1 MALSIDLDPTSFGT
15 PLEGDSPSGK
25 NLQASEQGRAVRSAL
40 RDLREEARRM
50 ERKADDGDT
59 SDGGWPAARGIWADA
74 RDQALDILR
83 TRSRDLD
90 VAAICV
96 EALARTDGFAGLAAG
111 FAMTRAMVESSW
123 DTLFPAPDPED
134 GPADEEAIVNER
146 TLPLQRLVGIDAEG
160 LLAPA
165 ILRIPFTQ
173 GRGDEQY
180 ALCHWK
186 SSRELVNEESEEKIK
201 LAIERGGVS
210 PAQFAEAVSSTPR
223 ASASL
228 APSPSPSEGA
238 SGTPSMTPSASVA
251 RCAVDESFAAGSLP
265 GDWALSHAPLASV
278 VASAPASCVY
288 FSAYEVAKAN
298 LGGGVGA
305 HLGAGLVAEAL
316 ACALYVPIDVVK
328 ERMQVQVRCARGAA
342 YYASARDALR
352 LAQLPDDP
360 QATAHGLG
368 AAGLKK
374 LELARALA
382 TLDPRR
388 PKPGFARIDDE
399 TGQMI
404 ASAAALS
411 PGQAVTLNFADG
423 SRAATIDGAVA
434 APRSPIKPRPGS
446 VDQGSLF

>member
-15 PLEGDSPSGK
+15 PLEGDAPSGE
-25 NLQASEQGRAVRSAL
+25 NLQASEEGRAARSAL

-59 SDGGWPAARGIWADA
+59 SDGGWPAARGIWAEA

-90 VAAICV
+90 VAAICI

-210 PAQFAEAVSSTPR
+210 PAQFAEAVSSTPI
-223 ASASL
+223 
-228 APSPSPSEGA
+228 
-238 SGTPSMTPSASVA
+238 
-251 RCAVDESFAAGSLP
+251 
-265 GDWALSHAPLASV
+265 SHLK
-278 VASAPASCVY
+278 
-288 FSAYEVAKAN
+288 EVF
-298 LGGGVGA
+298 
-305 HLGAGLVAEAL
+305 
-316 ACALYVPIDVVK
+316 
-328 ERMQVQVRCARGAA
+328 
-342 YYASARDALR
+342 RDLC
-352 LAQLPDDP
+352 
-360 QATAHGLG
+360 
-368 AAGLKK
+368 
-374 LELARALA
+374 
-382 TLDPRR
+382 
-388 PKPGFARIDDE
+388 
-399 TGQMI
+399 
-404 ASAAALS
+404 SAAAAWEALS
-411 PGQAVTLNFADG
+411 EEIASVSHGNAVVPAGPLRDLFEECGNAIQIFAPAAIPSEDSEEHGDSGDAGGDARETGGG
-423 SRAATIDGAVA
+423 SATPSGREDAFRKLEAIAGFFERNDPHSLTAAQIRNVVRLGRL
-434 APRSPIKPRPGS
+434 PRSDYYRELLR
-446 VDQGSLF
+446 DDAALALLFRASGMDGGDDSGGHSDSSEES

>member
-15 PLEGDSPSGK
+15 PLEGDAPSGE
-25 NLQASEQGRAVRSAL
+25 NLQVSEEGRAVRSAL

-111 FAMTRAMVESSW
+111 FAMTLAMVESSW

-134 GPADEEAIVNER
+134 GPADHEAIVNER

-210 PAQFAEAVSSTPR
+210 PAQFAEAVSSTPISHLKEVFR
-223 ASASL
+223 DLSSAAAAWESL
-228 APSPSPSEGA
+228 S
-238 SGTPSMTPSASVA
+238 
-251 RCAVDESFAAGSLP
+251 D
-265 GDWALSHAPLASV
+265 V
-278 VASAPASCVY
+278 VASASGGNAVVPASPLRDLFEECGNAIQA
-288 FSAYEVAKAN
+288 FAPAAIPSEDSEEHGDSGDAGGDARET
-298 LGGGVGA
+298 GGGSATPSGREDAFRKLEAIAVFFERNDPHSLTA
-305 HLGAGLVAEAL
+305 AQIRNVVRLGRLPRAEYYRELLRDDAAL
-316 ACALYVPIDVVK
+316 ALLF
-328 ERMQVQVRCARGAA
+328 R
-342 YYASARDALR
+342 ASGMDGG
-352 LAQLPDDP
+352 DDSGG
-360 QATAHGLG
+360 HS
-368 AAGLKK
+368 
-374 LELARALA
+374 
-382 TLDPRR
+382 DSS
-388 PKPGFARIDDE
+388 DD
-399 TGQMI
+399 G
-404 ASAAALS
+404 
-411 PGQAVTLNFADG
+411 
-423 SRAATIDGAVA
+423 
-434 APRSPIKPRPGS
+434 
-446 VDQGSLF
+446 

>member
-1 MALSIDLDPTSFGT
+1 MALSIDVDPTSFST
-15 PLEGDSPSGK
+15 PLEGDAPSGE
-25 NLQASEQGRAVRSAL
+25 NLQASEEGRAARSAL

-146 TLPLQRLVGIDAEG
+146 ALPLQRLVGIDAEG

-210 PAQFAEAVSSTPR
+210 PAQFAEAVSSTPISHLKQVFLDLSSAAEQWESLSDAV
-223 ASASL
+223 ASASHGNAVVPAGPL
-228 APSPSPSEGA
+228 RDLFEECGNAIQIFAPAAIPSEDSEEHDDSGDAGGDAGETGGGSATPSGREDAFRKLEVIAGFFERNDPHSLTAAQIRNVVRLGRLPRSDYYRELLRDDAALALLFRA
-238 SGTPSMTPSASVA
+238 SGM
-251 RCAVDESFAAGSLP
+251 DG
-265 GDWALSHAPLASV
+265 GDDSGGHSHS
-278 VASAPASCVY
+278 S
-288 FSAYEVAKAN
+288 EE
-298 LGGGVGA
+298 G
-305 HLGAGLVAEAL
+305 
-316 ACALYVPIDVVK
+316 
-328 ERMQVQVRCARGAA
+328 
-342 YYASARDALR
+342 
-352 LAQLPDDP
+352 
-360 QATAHGLG
+360 
-368 AAGLKK
+368 
-374 LELARALA
+374 
-382 TLDPRR
+382 
-388 PKPGFARIDDE
+388 
-399 TGQMI
+399 
-404 ASAAALS
+404 
-411 PGQAVTLNFADG
+411 
-423 SRAATIDGAVA
+423 
-434 APRSPIKPRPGS
+434 
-446 VDQGSLF
+446 

>member
-1 MALSIDLDPTSFGT
+1 MALSIDLDPTSFST
-15 PLEGDSPSGK
+15 PLEGDAPSGE
-25 NLQASEQGRAVRSAL
+25 NLQASEEGRAARSAL

-123 DTLFPAPDPED
+123 GTLFPAPDPED
-134 GPADEEAIVNER
+134 GPADDEAIVNER
-146 TLPLQRLVGIDAEG
+146 ALPLQRLVGIDAEG

-210 PAQFAEAVSSTPR
+210 PAQFAEAVSSTPISHLKEVFR
-223 ASASL
+223 DLSSAAAAWESL
-228 APSPSPSEGA
+228 S
-238 SGTPSMTPSASVA
+238 
-251 RCAVDESFAAGSLP
+251 D
-265 GDWALSHAPLASV
+265 V
-278 VASAPASCVY
+278 VASASGGNAVVPAGPLRDLFEECGNAIQAFAPAAIPSED
-288 FSAYEVAKAN
+288 SEEHGDSGDAGGDARET
-298 LGGGVGA
+298 GGGSATPSGREDAFRKLEAIAGFFERNDPHSLTAAQIRNVVR
-305 HLGAGLVAEAL
+305 LGRLPRSDYYRELLRDEAAL
-316 ACALYVPIDVVK
+316 ALLFRASGMDGGDDSGGHSDSSE
-328 ERMQVQVRCARGAA
+328 ER
-342 YYASARDALR
+342 
-352 LAQLPDDP
+352 
-360 QATAHGLG
+360 
-368 AAGLKK
+368 
-374 LELARALA
+374 
-382 TLDPRR
+382 
-388 PKPGFARIDDE
+388 
-399 TGQMI
+399 
-404 ASAAALS
+404 
-411 PGQAVTLNFADG
+411 
-423 SRAATIDGAVA
+423 
-434 APRSPIKPRPGS
+434 
-446 VDQGSLF
+446 

>member
-15 PLEGDSPSGK
+15 PLECDAPSGE
-25 NLQASEQGRAVRSAL
+25 NLQASEEGRAARSAL

-59 SDGGWPAARGIWADA
+59 SDGGWPAARGIWAEA

-90 VAAICV
+90 VAAICI

-210 PAQFAEAVSSTPR
+210 PAQFAEAVSSTPI
-223 ASASL
+223 
-228 APSPSPSEGA
+228 
-238 SGTPSMTPSASVA
+238 
-251 RCAVDESFAAGSLP
+251 
-265 GDWALSHAPLASV
+265 SHLK
-278 VASAPASCVY
+278 
-288 FSAYEVAKAN
+288 EVF
-298 LGGGVGA
+298 
-305 HLGAGLVAEAL
+305 
-316 ACALYVPIDVVK
+316 
-328 ERMQVQVRCARGAA
+328 
-342 YYASARDALR
+342 RDLC
-352 LAQLPDDP
+352 
-360 QATAHGLG
+360 
-368 AAGLKK
+368 
-374 LELARALA
+374 
-382 TLDPRR
+382 
-388 PKPGFARIDDE
+388 
-399 TGQMI
+399 
-404 ASAAALS
+404 SAAAAWEALS
-411 PGQAVTLNFADG
+411 EEIASVSHGNAVVPAGPLRDLFEECGNAIQIFAPAAIPSEDSEEHGDSGDAGGDARETGGG
-423 SRAATIDGAVA
+423 SATPSGREDAFRKLEAIAGFFERNDPHSLTAAQIRNVVRLGRL
-434 APRSPIKPRPGS
+434 PRSDYYRELLR
-446 VDQGSLF
+446 DDAALALLFRASGMDGGDDSGGHSDSSEES

>member
-15 PLEGDSPSGK
+15 PLEGDAPSGE
-25 NLQASEQGRAVRSAL
+25 NLQVSEEGRAVRSAL

-111 FAMTRAMVESSW
+111 FAMTLAMVESSW

-134 GPADEEAIVNER
+134 GPADDEAIVNER

-210 PAQFAEAVSSTPR
+210 PAQFAEAVSSTPISHLKEVFR
-223 ASASL
+223 DLSSAAAAWESL
-228 APSPSPSEGA
+228 S
-238 SGTPSMTPSASVA
+238 
-251 RCAVDESFAAGSLP
+251 D
-265 GDWALSHAPLASV
+265 V
-278 VASAPASCVY
+278 VASASGGNAVVPAGPLRDLFEECGNAIQAFAPAAIPSED
-288 FSAYEVAKAN
+288 SEEHGDSGDAGGDARET
-298 LGGGVGA
+298 GGGSATPSGREDAFRKLEAIAVFFERNDPHSLTA
-305 HLGAGLVAEAL
+305 AQIRNVVRLGRLPRSDYYRELLRDEAAL
-316 ACALYVPIDVVK
+316 ALLFRASGMDGGDDSGGHSDSSE
-328 ERMQVQVRCARGAA
+328 ER
-342 YYASARDALR
+342 
-352 LAQLPDDP
+352 
-360 QATAHGLG
+360 
-368 AAGLKK
+368 
-374 LELARALA
+374 
-382 TLDPRR
+382 
-388 PKPGFARIDDE
+388 
-399 TGQMI
+399 
-404 ASAAALS
+404 
-411 PGQAVTLNFADG
+411 
-423 SRAATIDGAVA
+423 
-434 APRSPIKPRPGS
+434 
-446 VDQGSLF
+446 

>member
-15 PLEGDSPSGK
+15 PLEGDSPSGE
-25 NLQASEQGRAVRSAL
+25 NLQASEEGRAVRSAL

-210 PAQFAEAVSSTPR
+210 PAQFAEAVSSTPISHLKEVFRDLSSAAEAWEALSEEIASVSHGNAVVPAGPLRDLFEECGNAIQIFAPAAIPSEESEEHGDSGDAGGDARDTGGGSATPGGREDAFRKLEAIAVFFERNDPHSLTAAQIRNVVRLGRLPRAEYYRELLRDDAALALLFR
-223 ASASL
+223 ASGMDGGAD
-228 APSPSPSEGA
+228 SEGH
-238 SGTPSMTPSASVA
+238 SDSS
-251 RCAVDESFAAGSLP
+251 
-265 GDWALSHAPLASV
+265 
-278 VASAPASCVY
+278 
-288 FSAYEVAKAN
+288 
-298 LGGGVGA
+298 
-305 HLGAGLVAEAL
+305 
-316 ACALYVPIDVVK
+316 
-328 ERMQVQVRCARGAA
+328 
-342 YYASARDALR
+342 
-352 LAQLPDDP
+352 DD
-360 QATAHGLG
+360 G
-368 AAGLKK
+368 
-374 LELARALA
+374 
-382 TLDPRR
+382 
-388 PKPGFARIDDE
+388 
-399 TGQMI
+399 
-404 ASAAALS
+404 
-411 PGQAVTLNFADG
+411 
-423 SRAATIDGAVA
+423 
-434 APRSPIKPRPGS
+434 
-446 VDQGSLF
+446 

>member
-15 PLEGDSPSGK
+15 PLEGDAPSGE
-25 NLQASEQGRAVRSAL
+25 NLQASEEGRAARSAL

-74 RDQALDILR
+74 RDQALDVLR

-90 VAAICV
+90 VAAICI

-210 PAQFAEAVSSTPR
+210 PAQFAEAVSSTPISHLKEVFRDLSSAAGAWEALSEEIASVSHGNAVVPAGPLRDLFEECGNAIQIFAPAAIPSEESEEHGDSGDAGGDARETGGGSATPGGREDAFRKLEAIAVFFERNDPHSLTAAQIRNVVRLGRLPRAEYYRELLRDDAALALLFR
-223 ASASL
+223 AS
-228 APSPSPSEGA
+228 G
-238 SGTPSMTPSASVA
+238 M
-251 RCAVDESFAAGSLP
+251 D
-265 GDWALSHAPLASV
+265 
-278 VASAPASCVY
+278 
-288 FSAYEVAKAN
+288 
-298 LGGGVGA
+298 GG
-305 HLGAGLVAEAL
+305 
-316 ACALYVPIDVVK
+316 
-328 ERMQVQVRCARGAA
+328 
-342 YYASARDALR
+342 
-352 LAQLPDDP
+352 
-360 QATAHGLG
+360 
-368 AAGLKK
+368 
-374 LELARALA
+374 
-382 TLDPRR
+382 
-388 PKPGFARIDDE
+388 
-399 TGQMI
+399 
-404 ASAAALS
+404 
-411 PGQAVTLNFADG
+411 DG
-423 SRAATIDGAVA
+423 SGGHSD
-434 APRSPIKPRPGS
+434 SS
-446 VDQGSLF
+446 EES

>member
-15 PLEGDSPSGK
+15 PLEGDAPSGE
-25 NLQASEQGRAVRSAL
+25 NLQVSEEGRAVRSAL

-111 FAMTRAMVESSW
+111 FAMTLAMVESSW

-134 GPADEEAIVNER
+134 GPADDEAIVNER

-210 PAQFAEAVSSTPR
+210 PAQFAEAVSSTPISHLKEVFR
-223 ASASL
+223 DLSSAAAAWESL
-228 APSPSPSEGA
+228 S
-238 SGTPSMTPSASVA
+238 
-251 RCAVDESFAAGSLP
+251 D
-265 GDWALSHAPLASV
+265 V
-278 VASAPASCVY
+278 VASASGGNAVVPAGPLRDLFEECGNAIQAFAPAAIPSED
-288 FSAYEVAKAN
+288 SEEHGDSGDAGGDARET
-298 LGGGVGA
+298 GGGSATPSGREDAFRKLEAIAVFFERNDPHSLTA
-305 HLGAGLVAEAL
+305 AQIRNVVRLGRLPRAEYYRELLRDDAAL
-316 ACALYVPIDVVK
+316 ALLFRASGMDGGDDSGGHSDSSE
-328 ERMQVQVRCARGAA
+328 ER
-342 YYASARDALR
+342 
-352 LAQLPDDP
+352 
-360 QATAHGLG
+360 
-368 AAGLKK
+368 
-374 LELARALA
+374 
-382 TLDPRR
+382 
-388 PKPGFARIDDE
+388 
-399 TGQMI
+399 
-404 ASAAALS
+404 
-411 PGQAVTLNFADG
+411 
-423 SRAATIDGAVA
+423 
-434 APRSPIKPRPGS
+434 
-446 VDQGSLF
+446 

>member
-1 MALSIDLDPTSFGT
+1 MALSIDLDPTSFGS
-15 PLEGDSPSGK
+15 PLEGDAPSGE
-25 NLQASEQGRAVRSAL
+25 NLQASEEGRAARSAL

-210 PAQFAEAVSSTPR
+210 PAQFAEAVSSTPISHLKEVFRDLSSAAEAWEALSEEIASVSHGNAVVPAGPLRDLFEECGNAIQIFAPAAIPSEDSEEHGDSGDAGGDARETGGGSATPSGREDAFRKLEAIAGFFERNDPHSLTAAQIRNVVRLGRLPRSDYYRELLRDDAALALLFR
-223 ASASL
+223 AS
-228 APSPSPSEGA
+228 GMDGGDD
-238 SGTPSMTPSASVA
+238 SGGHSDSSG
-251 RCAVDESFAAGSLP
+251 ES
-265 GDWALSHAPLASV
+265 
-278 VASAPASCVY
+278 
-288 FSAYEVAKAN
+288 
-298 LGGGVGA
+298 
-305 HLGAGLVAEAL
+305 
-316 ACALYVPIDVVK
+316 
-328 ERMQVQVRCARGAA
+328 
-342 YYASARDALR
+342 
-352 LAQLPDDP
+352 
-360 QATAHGLG
+360 
-368 AAGLKK
+368 
-374 LELARALA
+374 
-382 TLDPRR
+382 
-388 PKPGFARIDDE
+388 
-399 TGQMI
+399 
-404 ASAAALS
+404 
-411 PGQAVTLNFADG
+411 
-423 SRAATIDGAVA
+423 
-434 APRSPIKPRPGS
+434 
-446 VDQGSLF
+446 

>member
-15 PLEGDSPSGK
+15 PLEGDAPSGE
-25 NLQASEQGRAVRSAL
+25 NLQASEEGRAARSAL

-210 PAQFAEAVSSTPR
+210 PAQFAEAVSST
-223 ASASL
+223 SI
-228 APSPSPSEGA
+228 
-238 SGTPSMTPSASVA
+238 
-251 RCAVDESFAAGSLP
+251 
-265 GDWALSHAPLASV
+265 SHLK
-278 VASAPASCVY
+278 
-288 FSAYEVAKAN
+288 EVF
-298 LGGGVGA
+298 
-305 HLGAGLVAEAL
+305 
-316 ACALYVPIDVVK
+316 
-328 ERMQVQVRCARGAA
+328 
-342 YYASARDALR
+342 RDLC
-352 LAQLPDDP
+352 
-360 QATAHGLG
+360 
-368 AAGLKK
+368 
-374 LELARALA
+374 
-382 TLDPRR
+382 
-388 PKPGFARIDDE
+388 
-399 TGQMI
+399 
-404 ASAAALS
+404 SAAAAWEALS
-411 PGQAVTLNFADG
+411 EEIASVSHGNAVVPAGPLRDLFEECGNAIQIFAPAAIPSEDSEEHGDSGDAGGDATETGGG
-423 SRAATIDGAVA
+423 SATPSGREDAFRKLEAIAGFFERNDPHSLTAAQIRNVVRLGRL
-434 APRSPIKPRPGS
+434 PRSDYYRELLR
-446 VDQGSLF
+446 DDAALALLFRASGMDGGDDSGGRSDSSEEG

>member
-15 PLEGDSPSGK
+15 PLEGDAPSGE
-25 NLQASEQGRAVRSAL
+25 NLQASEEGRAARSAL

-59 SDGGWPAARGIWADA
+59 SDGGWPAARGIWAEA

-210 PAQFAEAVSSTPR
+210 PAQFAEAVSSTPI
-223 ASASL
+223 
-228 APSPSPSEGA
+228 
-238 SGTPSMTPSASVA
+238 
-251 RCAVDESFAAGSLP
+251 
-265 GDWALSHAPLASV
+265 SHLK
-278 VASAPASCVY
+278 
-288 FSAYEVAKAN
+288 EVF
-298 LGGGVGA
+298 
-305 HLGAGLVAEAL
+305 
-316 ACALYVPIDVVK
+316 
-328 ERMQVQVRCARGAA
+328 
-342 YYASARDALR
+342 RDLC
-352 LAQLPDDP
+352 
-360 QATAHGLG
+360 
-368 AAGLKK
+368 
-374 LELARALA
+374 
-382 TLDPRR
+382 
-388 PKPGFARIDDE
+388 
-399 TGQMI
+399 
-404 ASAAALS
+404 SAAAAWEALS
-411 PGQAVTLNFADG
+411 EEIASVSHGNAVVPAGPLRDLFEECGNAIQIFAPAAIPSEDSEEHGDSGDAGGDARETGGG
-423 SRAATIDGAVA
+423 SATPSGREDAFRKLEAIAGFFERNDPHSLTAAQIRNVVRLGRL
-434 APRSPIKPRPGS
+434 PRSDYYRELLR
-446 VDQGSLF
+446 DDAALALLFRASGMDGGDDSGGHSDSSEES

>member
-15 PLEGDSPSGK
+15 PLEGDAPSGE
-25 NLQASEQGRAVRSAL
+25 NLQASEEGRAARSAL

-59 SDGGWPAARGIWADA
+59 SDGGWPAARSVWADA

-210 PAQFAEAVSSTPR
+210 PAQFAEAVSSTPISHLKEVFR
-223 ASASL
+223 
-228 APSPSPSEGA
+228 
-238 SGTPSMTPSASVA
+238 
-251 RCAVDESFAAGSLP
+251 D
-265 GDWALSHAPLASV
+265 LS
-278 VASAPASCVY
+278 
-288 FSAYEVAKAN
+288 
-298 LGGGVGA
+298 
-305 HLGAGLVAEAL
+305 
-316 ACALYVPIDVVK
+316 
-328 ERMQVQVRCARGAA
+328 
-342 YYASARDALR
+342 
-352 LAQLPDDP
+352 
-360 QATAHGLG
+360 
-368 AAGLKK
+368 
-374 LELARALA
+374 
-382 TLDPRR
+382 
-388 PKPGFARIDDE
+388 
-399 TGQMI
+399 
-404 ASAAALS
+404 SAAAAWEALS
-411 PGQAVTLNFADG
+411 EEIASVSHGNAVVPAGPLRDLFEECGNAIQIFAPAAIPSEDSEEHGDSGDAGGDARETGGG
-423 SRAATIDGAVA
+423 SATPSGREDAFRKLEAIAGFFERNDPHSLTAAQIRNVVRLGRL
-434 APRSPIKPRPGS
+434 PRSDYYRELLR
-446 VDQGSLF
+446 DDAALALLFRASGMDGGDDSGGHSDSSEES